1 MEILDKIGIKPNKE
15 SLYLTAFTHTSYA
28 NENNC
33 ESYERLE
40 YLGDAVLEVIMS
52 EYLYKNTEFEE
63 GVMTKT
69 RAKYVCEDALYE
81 YSLKLE
87 LNKYLRLGHGEEENG
102 GRLRK
107 AIVADIFEAF
117 TGAIFLDQGFDTA
130 KKFIYDNVIP
140 MLERN
145 EVNLDNDYKSIL
157 QELIQTDKR
166 SLEYVVVDETG
177 PAHNKTFK
185 VIVKVD
191 NIIYGTG
198 IAHSKKEAE
207 QQAACD
213 ALKKAQNG

>member
-15 SLYLTAFTHTSYA
+15 KLYLTAFTHTSFA

-63 GVMTKT
+63 GIMTKT

-81 YSLKLE
+81 YSLKLG
-87 LNKYLRLGHGEEENG
+87 LNNYLRLGHGEEENG

-117 TGAIFLDQGFDTA
+117 TGAIFLDQGFDIV
-130 KKFIYDNVIP
+130 KKFIYDNVIK
-140 MLERN
+140 MIENN
-145 EVNLDNDYKSIL
+145 EVNFDNDYKSIL

-166 SLEYVVVDETG
+166 SLEYIVVDETG

-191 NIIYGTG
+191 DIVYGTG

-207 QQAACD
+207 QHAAKD